1 MSLQQRD
8 CSGLSPD
15 SLFIRRPEI
24 LKDLA
29 RTEQDTAKIY
39 FFSVIDRLF

>member
-15 SLFIRRPEI
+15 SLFIRRPEMVSQMER
-24 LKDLA
+24 A
-29 RTEQDTAKIY
+29 EQNIAKVVNI
-39 FFSVIDRLF
+39 SERANE